1 MESDNSSM
9 DGEVNPHW
17 RESLDT
23 KQNHVLEEDQYP
35 AGKGPKSPPENNEH
49 EATSAVSSDSSTQG
63 SPRSQSPSGYN
74 DKQPHT
80 PPNDVAEH
88 NGDHDGDDRLS
99 LSPEPQD
106 RHSLENRERDSRS
119 RSPDNQNEGK
129 PSSPAL
135 SEAKS
140 PRATDN
146 ASPPPRRRTLDSPDK
161 VPVSKSLAEDLSDVS
176 DIESDGNDNDILNA
190 DDDRDSGDEK
200 RKRNQINGGV
210 TMTLAVT
217 EEEQLDFEE
226 EPEEREDGE
235 EEEGECDKPPGKD
248 TDKNG
253 GDGGV
258 EMKGKK
264 EEEELEEGEVSDE
277 GETRP
282 EESEPRPICRFYS
295 RGACT
300 WGSSCRFL
308 HPGVTDKGH
317 YTMFDMIRPMAAPPL
332 AHGPY
337 HAPLR
342 PPEHYGPPPGAV
354 LEPRVP
360 GGAALLPPVVR
371 SKEDPSAPLVPGAVP
386 TAESAWERGLRQ
398 AKEILKKSTKR
409 KETEVDFEEK
419 KMNLTLGQDELDKEN
434 DYYTR

>member
-106 RHSLENRERDSRS
+106 RHSLENRERNSRS
-119 RSPDNQNEGK
+119 RSPDNQNEDK

-217 EEEQLDFEE
+217 EEEQLD
-226 EPEEREDGE
+226 
-235 EEEGECDKPPGKD
+235 
-248 TDKNG
+248 
-253 GDGGV
+253 
-258 EMKGKK
+258 
-264 EEEELEEGEVSDE
+264 
-277 GETRP
+277 
-282 EESEPRPICRFYS
+282 
-295 RGACT
+295 
-300 WGSSCRFL
+300 
-308 HPGVTDKGH
+308 
-317 YTMFDMIRPMAAPPL
+317 
-332 AHGPY
+332 
-337 HAPLR
+337 
-342 PPEHYGPPPGAV
+342 
-354 LEPRVP
+354 
-360 GGAALLPPVVR
+360 
-371 SKEDPSAPLVPGAVP
+371 
-386 TAESAWERGLRQ
+386 
-398 AKEILKKSTKR
+398 
-409 KETEVDFEEK
+409 
-419 KMNLTLGQDELDKEN
+419 
-434 DYYTR
+434 